1 METIM
6 TKQEALDLID
16 AYEASPD
23 GFTSCDN
30 LCAVVDGLG
39 IDEEAEYTADQLR
52 KMVEERL

>member
-1 METIM
+1 M

-30 LCAVVDGLG
+30 LCVVVDGLG